1 MEIVYIILS
10 LIFGGI
16 AYYSIKRLNSR
27 RFRIVETNLA
37 GIITY
42 TPQVKAEGKWFYICE
57 VYVGNKGYEYSI
69 HPYNAGFSKIDAQDA
84 LELIDKFKSAGNY
97 SIPSN
102 KKLNRNQKAI
112 KVE

>member
-42 TPQVKAEGKWFYICE
+42 TPQVKINGIWFYILATGICA
-57 VYVGNKGYEYSI
+57 YRNDFIKLFLD
-69 HPYNAGFSKIDAQDA
+69 PQDA
-84 LELIDKFKSAGNY
+84 LELIDKFKSAGNF

-102 KKLNRNQKAI
+102 KKLNRNQKEI
-112 KVE
+112 KIE